1 MPLAAKICGVN
12 SPDAAQAVIDG
23 GAAFMG
29 LVFFQKSPRNVS
41 PVQAADLAALVP
53 NSIKKVG
60 VVVDPSDA
68 DLKEILAATPLDM
81 IQLHGHETPQRVAEI
96 RRKFGVDVMKAIKV
110 AGADDLAAVA
120 AFESVSDWLLFDAK
134 PPKTMASALPGGN
147 ALAFDWTLLA
157 GARFSRPWMLSGG
170 LTPENVSAAA
180 TVSGATVVD
189 VSSGVEDK
197 PGVKNPAKISAFL
210 AATNGI

>member
-1 MPLAAKICGVN
+1 MALPAKICGVN
-12 SPDAAQAVIDG
+12 SAAAAQAVVDG

-41 PVQAADLAALVP
+41 PTEAAALAALVP
-53 NSIKKVG
+53 KSTLKVG
-60 VVVDPSDA
+60 VLVNPSDG
-68 DLKEILAATPLDM
+68 DLKDILAAVPLDM
-81 IQLHGHETPQRVAEI
+81 IQLHGDETAARVGEI
-96 RRKFGVDVMKAIKV
+96 RSAFGVKVMKAIKV
-110 AGADDLAAVA
+110 ADADDLASVGP
-120 AFESVSDWLLFDAK
+120 FESASDWLLFDAK

-157 GARFSRPWMLSGG
+157 GRSFSRPWMLSGG

-180 TVSGATVVD
+180 AASGATVVD

-197 PGVKNPAKISAFL
+197 PGVKSRAKILAFL
-210 AATNGI
+210 AAVNRV

>member
-1 MPLAAKICGVN
+1 MALAAKICGVN

-29 LVFFQKSPRNVS
+29 LVFFRKSSRNVS
-41 PVQAADLAALVP
+41 LTEAAALAALVP
-53 NSIKKVG
+53 KSIEKVA
-60 VVVDPSDA
+60 VLVNPSD
-68 DLKEILAATPLDM
+68 DDVNEILESVPLNM
-81 IQLHGHETPQRVAEI
+81 IQLHGHETPERVAEI
-96 RRKFGVDVMKAIKV
+96 RATFSVKVMKAIRV
-110 AGADDLAAVA
+110 AGADDLASVRE
-120 AFESVSDWLLFDAK
+120 FESVSDWLLFDAK

-157 GARFSRPWMLSGG
+157 GRSFSRPWMLSGG

-180 TVSGATVVD
+180 AASGATVVD

-197 PGVKNPAKISAFL
+197 PGMKNRAKILAFL
-210 AATNGI
+210 AAVNRV